1 MATLATP
8 LLRSCDTT
16 DLRQFNKVAWTAT
29 VLLILRSNKYPPKMN
44 MNHEQQTS
52 EHIFTFARKHK
63 KAPVLKINIPFFTV
77 NVISALFQ
85 LMVNWWF
92 GFRQDPLLKRIVT
105 LGVPAEAQTTNSPIY
120 FFFTIYWFQRFLMFT
135 PN

>member
-8 LLRSCDTT
+8 LLRRCDTT

-44 MNHEQQTS
+44 MNHGQQTS
-52 EHIFTFARKHK
+52 EHIFTFARKHIMN
-63 KAPVLKINIPFFTV
+63 INIHFFTV

-92 GFRQDPLLKRIVT
+92 GFRQDPLLKGIVT
-105 LGVPAEAQTTNSPIY
+105 
-120 FFFTIYWFQRFLMFT
+120 
-135 PN
+135 